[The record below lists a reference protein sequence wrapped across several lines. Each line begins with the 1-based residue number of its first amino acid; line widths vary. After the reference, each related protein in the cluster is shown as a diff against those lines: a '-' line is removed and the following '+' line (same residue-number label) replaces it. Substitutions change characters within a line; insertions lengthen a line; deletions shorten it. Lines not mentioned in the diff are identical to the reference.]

1 MTRSVQIFPFLLVLL
16 VLVFNGPA
24 GAKEPLPQSVSAQ
37 SFLKIKE
44 VKSESGLKAWLV
56 EDHTV
61 PVIALQFGFKDAGS
75 KLDPVEKQGLT
86 QMASNTLD
94 EGAGDLESQAFQGEL
109 QNLSISLSFNSGRDN
124 FSGEVKTLSRNKAR
138 AFELL
143 KLALTKPRFDAEP
156 VERMRVANLSRV
168 KSSMSEPEWI
178 AARIQNDKIFAGHPY
193 ALNSGGTLTTLK
205 SITPDD
211 LRGFMKRLGR
221 NNLVVGVAGDMT
233 AEELKIVLDD
243 VFGSLPEVSVAES
256 KNFPLSNAGKT
267 FLYEKDIPQTVI
279 EMNQGGISRKD
290 PDYQIAQVMNF
301 VLGSSGFGSR
311 LTEEVREKRG
321 LTYGIYT
328 YFMDYE
334 DAQILHVSTSTATA
348 NVKAVLDIV
357 HEEWTKM
364 LSTDITPKELED
376 ARNYL
381 IGSLPLSLT
390 STDKIADL
398 LYSLQ
403 ADDLPITYLDE
414 RQKKIESTTV
424 ADVRKV
430 AERLLKPENFTV
442 ILVGQKAGITGAK
455 PVEALPH
462 VD

>member
-1 MTRSVQIFPFLLVLL
+1 MIRSVPIFPFFLVLL
-16 VLVFNGPA
+16 ALAFSSPG
-24 GAKEPLPQSVSAQ
+24 GAKEPLPQSLSAQ
-37 SFLKIKE
+37 SFLKIQE
-44 VKSESGLKAWLV
+44 VKSASGLKAWLV

-61 PVIALQFGFKDAGS
+61 PVISLQFGFKNAGS
-75 KLDPVEKQGLT
+75 KLDPAEKQGLT

-94 EGAGDLESQAFQGEL
+94 EGAGDLDSQTFQGEL
-109 QNLSISLSFNSGRDN
+109 QNLSISLHFNSGRDD
-124 FSGEVKTLSRNKAR
+124 FSGDLKTLSRNKAR

-168 KSSMSEPEWI
+168 KSSMTEPEWI
-178 AARIQNDKIFAGHPY
+178 AARVQNDKIFAGHPY

-205 SITPDD
+205 TITPDD

-221 NNLVVGVAGDMT
+221 NNLVVGVAGDMS
-233 AEELKIVLDD
+233 ADELRVVLDD
-243 VFGSLPEVSVAES
+243 VFGSLPEAPVVES
-256 KNFPLSNAGKT
+256 KSFALSNPGKT
-267 FLYEKDIPQTVI
+267 YFFEQNIPQTVI
-279 EMNQGGISRKD
+279 EMSQGGISRND

-334 DAQILHVSTSTATA
+334 DAQILHVSTSTASE
-348 NVKAVLDIV
+348 NVNEVLKLV
-357 HEEWTKM
+357 HEEWKKM

-381 IGSLPLSLT
+381 VGSLPLSLT

-403 ADDLPITYLDE
+403 SDDLPITYLDE

-424 ADVRKV
+424 ADVRRV

-442 ILVGQKAGITGAK
+442 ILVGQKAGVTGAE

>member
-1 MTRSVQIFPFLLVLL
+1 MTRAAPIFPLVLIL
-16 VLVFNGPA
+16 LALIFSGA
-24 GAKEPLPQSVSAQ
+24 ATAKEPLAQTTSAQ
-37 SFLKIKE
+37 SFLKIQE
-44 VKSESGLKAWLV
+44 VTSAGGLKAWLV

-75 KLDPVEKQGLT
+75 KLDIVEKQGLT

-94 EGAGDLESQAFQGEL
+94 EGAGELDSQAFQGEL
-109 QNLSISLSFNSGRDN
+109 QNLSISLSFNSGRDH

-143 KLALTKPRFDAEP
+143 KLALTQPRFDAEP

-168 KSSMSEPEWI
+168 KSSMTEPEWI
-178 AARIQNDKIFAGHPY
+178 ASRIQNDKLFAGHPY

-205 SITPDD
+205 NITPDD

-221 NNLVVGVAGDMT
+221 NNLVVGVAGDMS
-233 AEELKIVLDD
+233 ADELRVVLDD
-243 VFGSLPEVSVAES
+243 VFGSLPDAPTVPAQ
-256 KNFPLSNAGKT
+256 PITLGHPGKT
-267 FLYEKDIPQTVI
+267 FLYEKEIPQTVI
-279 EMNQGGISRKD
+279 EMAQGGISRKD
-290 PDYQIAQVMNF
+290 PDYQTAQVMNF

-321 LTYGIYT
+321 LAYGIYT

-334 DAQILHVSTSTATA
+334 DAQILHISTSTATA
-348 NVKAVLDIV
+348 NVNTVLTIV
-357 HEEWTKM
+357 KEEWTKM
-364 LSTDITPKELED
+364 LTTDISPKELED

-381 IGSLPLSLT
+381 VGSLPLSLT

-403 ADDLPITYLDE
+403 VDDLPVTYLDE

-424 ADVRKV
+424 ADVRRV

-442 ILVGQKAGITGAK
+442 ILVGQKAGITGAE